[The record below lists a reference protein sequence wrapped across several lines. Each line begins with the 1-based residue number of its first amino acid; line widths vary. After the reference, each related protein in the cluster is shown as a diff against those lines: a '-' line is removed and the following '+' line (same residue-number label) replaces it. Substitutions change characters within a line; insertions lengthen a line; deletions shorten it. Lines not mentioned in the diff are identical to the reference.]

1 MFNSLLKLRDSIDGE
16 NSRNTLNIQNQKN
29 HFPKISDSTKDLN
42 KIASS
47 FKSSHFTLTPFENSR
62 IISYKLEQNDQYSY
76 HSKCIKDQNHI
87 ETKRFGNY
95 PITNKINLHF
105 DFHQKKYDSHKINN
119 QNFKKQEIDLLNNP
133 IDSTNDLLH
142 TDTNFGKV
150 KKELELFYVTKI
162 KTNTKI
168 LKKKANFLVLLQK
181 LINVYLCSISK
192 RLNFFNQ
199 FYQKIKVDFDKIQH
213 CLTPIDKEYVN
224 NVDSAQTIDSL
235 QKILKEIIQNI
246 DSFNTQINLKT
257 INSINKSLYK
267 INKSINR
274 NESDYTLNHLSQ
286 LENQIIT
293 YSETN
298 QESSIKSKSSEDKM
312 ISNKSK
318 TSKINLCS
326 LHELNDTDSTH
337 SNKISQNQ
345 LNLKSLISKKLEKKI
360 KSLTQNN
367 KNCCDQ
373 KIRKSP
379 QKISFSETSLFQNQ
393 SKIKFQITKSMIFS
407 ELDQI
412 KYAINFENSVSELK
426 QVLTSPRHYPAFTLK
441 LIHYFKEK
449 ISKYN
454 SLVKTLSS
462 DKGIY
467 FSLDFYTFEI
477 TRRTL
482 QKKYDH
488 QGEKDF

>member
-1 MFNSLLKLRDSIDGE
+1 MK
-16 NSRNTLNIQNQKN
+16 Q
-29 HFPKISDSTKDLN
+29 KDLVIFQLQ
-42 KIASS
+42 K
-47 FKSSHFTLTPFENSR
+47 
-62 IISYKLEQNDQYSY
+62 
-76 HSKCIKDQNHI
+76 
-87 ETKRFGNY
+87 
-95 PITNKINLHF
+95 KINLPF
-105 DFHQKKYDSHKINN
+105 DFEQKKYDSHKINN
-119 QNFKKQEIDLLNNP
+119 QNFKKQEIYMLNNP
-133 IDSTNDLLH
+133 VDSTNDLLH
-142 TDTNFGKV
+142 TDTNSGKAE
-150 KKELELFYVTKI
+150 KESKFFYEIKT

-168 LKKKANFLVLLQK
+168 LKKKTNFLVLLQK

-192 RLNFFNQ
+192 RLNVFNQ
-199 FYQKIKVDFDKIQH
+199 FIQNSKIDFDKIQH
-213 CLTPIDKEYVN
+213 CLTPIDKEYVS
-224 NVDSAQTIDSL
+224 NVDSAQTIYSL
-235 QKILKEIIQNI
+235 QKILIQIIQNI

-274 NESDYTLNHLSQ
+274 NESDYTLKQLSK
-286 LENQIIT
+286 LENQIIE

-298 QESSIKSKSSEDKM
+298 QEISIKSKSSKDKM

-318 TSKINLCS
+318 TSKINICS
-326 LHELNDTDSTH
+326 LHKLNDTDSTH
-337 SNKISQNQ
+337 SNKISQKQ
-345 LNLKSLISKKLEKKI
+345 MNLQSLISKKLEKNI

-367 KNCCDQ
+367 KNRCNQ

-379 QKISFSETSLFQNQ
+379 QKTFFSSETSLFQNQ

-454 SLVKTLSS
+454 SPIKTLSS

-467 FSLDFYTFEI
+467 FSLDFETFEI
-477 TRRTL
+477 IRRIF
-482 QKKYDH
+482 QKKCDH
-488 QGEKDF
+488 KGETDF